1 MLYAGAILLGQGFVI
16 PLTAYAL
23 SRFQFR
29 GRDEMCIRDRCC
41 WPTRADR

>member
-1 MLYAGAILLGQGFVI
+1 MGQGIVI

-29 GRDEMCIRDRCC
+29 GRDTLFFLVRVLMVL
-41 WPTRADR
+41 PF